1 MTQICL
7 GCMMK
12 TQINT
17 GFKGKT
23 VCATLV
29 KLNYSIKNNHAIINA
44 YIATGDIL
52 GGKKVIAEKS

>member
-1 MTQICL
+1 
-7 GCMMK
+7 MMK
-12 TQINT
+12 TQINM